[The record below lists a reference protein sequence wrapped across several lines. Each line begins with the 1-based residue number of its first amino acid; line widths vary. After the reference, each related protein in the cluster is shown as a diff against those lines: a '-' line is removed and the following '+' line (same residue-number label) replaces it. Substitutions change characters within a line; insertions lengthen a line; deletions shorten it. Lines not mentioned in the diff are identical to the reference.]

1 MPINLEHENI
11 LSLTEAAKVLP
22 KINGRKPAV
31 STLWRWCYRG
41 LRGVH
46 LDYLRMGRKVVTS
59 SQALQRF
66 FTSLVETD
74 KKLEIKSS
82 TKINRLRKR
91 GITSKAR
98 LKELEQADAVLERA
112 GI

>member
-1 MPINLEHENI
+1 MAINLENENI
-11 LSLTEAAKVLP
+11 LSLTEATKVLP
-22 KINGRKPAV
+22 KINGRRPAV

-41 LRGVH
+41 LRGVQ
-46 LDYLRMGRKVVTS
+46 LEYLRVGRKVVTS
-59 SQALQRF
+59 SEALQRF
-66 FTSLVETD
+66 FSNLVETD
-74 KKLEIKSS
+74 KKIEIKSS

-98 LKELEQADAVLERA
+98 LRALQQADAVLERA

>member
-1 MPINLEHENI
+1 MSINLEQEDL
-11 LSLTEAAKVLP
+11 LSLTEAAKILP

-41 LRGVH
+41 LRGVR

-59 SQALQRF
+59 SQALRRF
-66 FTSLVETD
+66 FADLVEAD
-74 KKLEIKSS
+74 KKLENKSS
-82 TKINRLRKR
+82 IKIKRLRTR
-91 GITSKAR
+91 GISSKAR
-98 LKELEQADAVLERA
+98 LRALEQADAVLERA